1 MVKWPIQQSLCKIVA
16 RFILVLLLEFILY
29 ALINKINIK
38 QACEDKA
45 LVRKDCRV

>member
-1 MVKWPIQQSLCKIVA
+1 MGKWPIQQSLCKIVVG
-16 RFILVLLLEFILY
+16 FILGLLLEFLLY
-29 ALINKINIK
+29 HLINKIHIQ